1 MSFEYADITKTYK
14 DLLDLCRYNDIRE
27 SFSYISVINFID
39 GSKIY
44 FDNGLPVSIKM
55 NHLDYIIDVKSSP
68 CCRSE
73 INKEDIPSLVLPP
86 PALKETKDYEKNL
99 EIATLDKL

>member
-14 DLLDLCRYNDIRE
+14 ELLSLCQYDDIRE

-44 FDNGLPVSIKM
+44 FYNGLPVSIRT
-55 NHLDYIIDVKSSP
+55 NNIDYIIDVKSSP
-68 CCRSE
+68 CTSSE

-86 PALKETKDYEKNL
+86 PSIKGKDEEKNL

>member
-1 MSFEYADITKTYK
+1 MSFAYADITKTYK
-14 DLLDLCRYNDIRE
+14 DLLDLCQYDDIRE

-44 FDNGLPVSIKM
+44 FDNGLPVSIRT
-55 NHLDYIIDVKSSP
+55 NNIDYIIDVKCSP
-68 CCRSE
+68 CTSSVN
-73 INKEDIPSLVLPP
+73 NKDDIPSLVLPP

-99 EIATLDKL
+99 EIATLDNL